1 MDKNDGFFKVNNL
14 EPEDYVQSANT
25 LFHFMK
31 EFKFLKM
38 ALKNKSLDARFCP
51 EDISYLNLNLD
62 GNPIK
67 KMAVL
72 VKCFCDIPL
81 TMAVKS
87 SKVEIEKSSLEKI
100 KSKTEYPISSVEE
113 VDHTQFYGS
122 FGIAFSKQWCKD
134 KNIQPVHYLEPT
146 SYYTQQLGKYI
157 QAQLDRDNITDL
169 DFEDAFLRLSY
180 IKPLRGTMSRNK
192 ELWKDKNKEVK
203 QTFEILYQKNFHNE
217 KEWRFV
223 PKLKDIQAAFPEEYP
238 VILNEE
244 TVNKLSEDQRYLD
257 FRLTALVE
265 RKVSSLQFE
274 YKDIRYLI
282 VPDANARNDLIELI
296 DSLPFEGEHPQ
307 QEKYLLCSKIITL
320 EEVRKDM

>member
-1 MDKNDGFFKVNNL
+1 MDKNDGFFEVNNL
-14 EPEDYVQSANT
+14 EPEDYVQSANS

-31 EFKFLKM
+31 EFRFLKM
-38 ALKNKSLDARFCP
+38 ALENKSLDARFCC

-67 KMAVL
+67 KIAVL

-87 SKVEIEKSSLEKI
+87 SKVEIEKSSLEEI
-100 KSKTEYPISSVEE
+100 KSKTEYLISPVED

-157 QAQLDRDNITDL
+157 QVQLDRENITDL

-217 KEWRFV
+217 REWRFV
-223 PKLKDIQAAFPEEYP
+223 PKLKDIQTAFPEEYP

-244 TVNKLSEDQRYLD
+244 TANKISIDRDYSN
-257 FRLTALVE
+257 FRSNALAE
-265 RKVSSLQFE
+265 QKVSSLKFE

-282 VPDANARNDLIELI
+282 VPDANARNDLIKLI
-296 DSLPFEGEHPQ
+296 DSLPFEGEHTQ
-307 QEKYLLCSKIITL
+307 QEKYLLCSKIIVL